1 MYQSMVGMTDPL
13 CNEGTNLKIFLI
25 AGIILKCKWDYSTPT
40 CVLCLFSF
48 SCVPISMKLFPSVY
62 ACLSSHPS
70 SCPSVCPCIWPSARL
85 SLHFFYIAHFD
96 HLILTLDL
104 KGVRLVGL
112 ITFQV
117 DAVGL
122 PVSSWVRRTETVR
135 AAFELADRP
144 VLGEDRKVLGSIGI
158 IVSHFYS
165 WLGLPME
172 RGR

>member
-1 MYQSMVGMTDPL
+1 MHVYSTIHPDAYQSALVFGHLPD
-13 CNEGTNLKIFLI
+13 
-25 AGIILKCKWDYSTPT
+25 
-40 CVLCLFSF
+40 
-48 SCVPISMKLFPSVY
+48 
-62 ACLSSHPS
+62 
-70 SCPSVCPCIWPSARL
+70 CPSP
-85 SLHFFYIAHFD
+85 FFYNAHFD

-122 PVSSWVRRTETVR
+122 PVSSWVRRTETVC
-135 AAFELADRP
+135 AAFESADRP
-144 VLGEDRKVLGSIGI
+144 ALGEDRKVLGSIGI

>member
-1 MYQSMVGMTDPL
+1 MHVCPAIHRAAHQSALAFGHLPD
-13 CNEGTNLKIFLI
+13 
-25 AGIILKCKWDYSTPT
+25 
-40 CVLCLFSF
+40 
-48 SCVPISMKLFPSVY
+48 
-62 ACLSSHPS
+62 
-70 SCPSVCPCIWPSARL
+70 CPSP
-85 SLHFFYIAHFD
+85 FFYIAHFD

-158 IVSHFYS
+158 IVSHFSS

>member
-1 MYQSMVGMTDPL
+1 MQMRLLHSDLCSLPL
-13 CNEGTNLKIFLI
+13 FFQLRTYFYEALSIR
-25 AGIILKCKWDYSTPT
+25 
-40 CVLCLFSF
+40 LFMSIQP
-48 SCVPISMKLFPSVY
+48 SIQLPISLPLHLAISPTV
-62 ACLSSHPS
+62 
-70 SCPSVCPCIWPSARL
+70 
-85 SLHFFYIAHFD
+85 LHFFYIAHFD

-122 PVSSWVRRTETVR
+122 PVSSWVRRTETVC
-135 AAFELADRP
+135 AAFESADRP
-144 VLGEDRKVLGSIGI
+144 ALGEDRKVLGSIGI

-172 RGR
+172 RGRQGEGIGVNGTFKLPYLQFLVSKEKN